1 MFPNT
6 LCVVSFS
13 GEMEPQKSLLMDESL
28 CDIFKD
34 TEFGDTHFGGGDLFS
49 ILESL
54 EDLKD
59 FPSTNNEAAVIG
71 PTFKENEQ
79 NSKKVS
85 ISSRAPQ
92 DSETEPEISPK
103 SKRQKLSP
111 TLVEEPQKVSHI
123 TVERNRRKEMNENL
137 SILRSLMP
145 LFYVKR
151 VRMP

>member
-145 LFYVKR
+145 FFYVKR